1 VRYIGVSNYLPPLL
15 DYARKC
21 LSKADIVSV
30 QNRYNIVE
38 REAEKEILPYVQR
51 EGLTL
56 IAWSPLAK
64 GVVTGKYG
72 PDNRP
77 KADLKASDPLFMD
90 DNIKEIN
97 SKLVP
102 VIKEV
107 AKYNKIP
114 VQVALNWLIM
124 HSNVV
129 LIPGAK
135 NSKQVEENAGSADWR
150 MSEDDFTRL
159 TKASN

>member
-1 VRYIGVSNYLPPLL
+1 
-15 DYARKC
+15 
-21 LSKADIVSV
+21 
-30 QNRYNIVE
+30 
-38 REAEKEILPYVQR
+38 
-51 EGLTL
+51 
-56 IAWSPLAK
+56 
-64 GVVTGKYG
+64 
-72 PDNRP
+72 
-77 KADLKASDPLFMD
+77 MD

-107 AKYNKIP
+107 AKYNKTP

-129 LIPGAK
+129 PIPGAK